1 MFCTGGIRCEK
12 STAYL
17 KQQGFD
23 EVYHLKGGILKYLE
37 EVPES
42 ETRWQ
47 GECFVF
53 DNRVTVNH
61 KLERGN
67 YDQCHAC
74 RMPITEEDK
83 SSDTYKQGVSCPHCY
98 DRHSPEQVKR
108 YAERERQ
115 MELARKRGEQHIGQA
130 MQTTIEQRKRQKLR
144 FKERQ
149 RAVNQKS

>member
-1 MFCTGGIRCEK
+1 M
-12 STAYL
+12 
-17 KQQGFD
+17 
-23 EVYHLKGGILKYLE
+23 
-37 EVPES
+37 
-42 ETRWQ
+42 
-47 GECFVF
+47 
-53 DNRVTVNH
+53 
-61 KLERGN
+61 
-67 YDQCHAC
+67 CHAC